1 MKVIFILLLLLIIN
15 PVFAQNV
22 SQNTTI
28 NDHYSFNGIGNNKEQ
43 PTKGSANL
51 TLLRLV
57 APAYNDGI
65 SSLSNQNSPNPRL
78 ISNLICEQQPDLD
91 IIDERNLSDMNWV
104 WAQFISHD
112 IDFTPTAIFDPS
124 LRNLDRVEILAPRND
139 QFYEM
144 NRTMMSVFR
153 SLYDVNTGMSK
164 NNPREQINTITA
176 WLDGSVIYGSSESR
190 ANMLRAFE
198 GGKLKVSKHNSGDL
212 LPLAP
217 VGSLEEKQ
225 VRGQAFFAGETR
237 SNEHIA
243 ITALHTLFV
252 REHNRIAKEIHD
264 AEPDLTDE
272 EIFQRARKINT
283 AIIQSI
289 TYNEFLP
296 SLGIELD
303 EYKGYNES
311 IDPQISHIFSVVA
324 FRIGHSQV
332 GEKVILVNATQD
344 LQSIPMKD
352 TFFNPIIIH
361 RQGIDSILRGLFMTN
376 QQANDIYYH
385 NSIRN
390 FLFDEPQRGGLDL
403 CVLDIVRGRDHGIPD
418 YNSVRNGIGL
428 DAVEEFDDINKDEKV
443 IGRLRAAYGNIDE
456 LDAIIG
462 ILAEEHLEESA
473 LGKTGYLII
482 KDQFERIRDGDRLF
496 YLNDPDLKIIK
507 EEISNT
513 SLADVIERNTQIR
526 NIPDNVFFVNN
537 VKSEDSYLIVE
548 QQTTWIYFLIVL
560 IIIIFAIYLLYK
572 NQIR

>member
-1 MKVIFILLLLLIIN
+1 
-15 PVFAQNV
+15 
-22 SQNTTI
+22 
-28 NDHYSFNGIGNNKEQ
+28 
-43 PTKGSANL
+43 
-51 TLLRLV
+51 
-57 APAYNDGI
+57 
-65 SSLSNQNSPNPRL
+65 
-78 ISNLICEQQPDLD
+78 
-91 IIDERNLSDMNWV
+91 
-104 WAQFISHD
+104 
-112 IDFTPTAIFDPS
+112 
-124 LRNLDRVEILAPRND
+124 
-139 QFYEM
+139 
-144 NRTMMSVFR
+144 
-153 SLYDVNTGMSK
+153 
-164 NNPREQINTITA
+164 
-176 WLDGSVIYGSSESR
+176 
-190 ANMLRAFE
+190 MLRAFE

-296 SLGIELD
+296 SLGIELE

-390 FLFDEPQRGGLDL
+390 FLFD
-403 CVLDIVRGRDHGIPD
+403 
-418 YNSVRNGIGL
+418 
-428 DAVEEFDDINKDEKV
+428 
-443 IGRLRAAYGNIDE
+443 
-456 LDAIIG
+456 
-462 ILAEEHLEESA
+462 
-473 LGKTGYLII
+473 
-482 KDQFERIRDGDRLF
+482 
-496 YLNDPDLKIIK
+496 
-507 EEISNT
+507 
-513 SLADVIERNTQIR
+513 
-526 NIPDNVFFVNN
+526 
-537 VKSEDSYLIVE
+537 
-548 QQTTWIYFLIVL
+548 
-560 IIIIFAIYLLYK
+560 
-572 NQIR
+572 

>member
-22 SQNTTI
+22 SQITTI

-43 PTKGSANL
+43 PTKGSANQ

-78 ISNLICEQQPDLD
+78 ISNLVCEQQSDVD

-124 LRNLDRVEILAPRND
+124 LRNLDRVEILAPHND

-264 AEPDLTDE
+264 TEPNLTDE

-352 TFFNPIIIH
+352 TFFNPVIIH

-443 IGRLRAAYGNIDE
+443 RGRLRAAYGNIEE

-548 QQTTWIYFLIVL
+548 QQTTWIYFSIVL